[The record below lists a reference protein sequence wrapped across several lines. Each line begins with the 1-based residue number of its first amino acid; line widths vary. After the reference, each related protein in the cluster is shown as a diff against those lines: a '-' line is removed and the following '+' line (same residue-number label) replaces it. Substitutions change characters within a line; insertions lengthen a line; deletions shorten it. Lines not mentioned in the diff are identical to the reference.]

1 MKAVEIGNGRY
12 WLKEINMKNFTDDD
26 LETLTEWIIN
36 EKAIRLVL
44 GEKRK

>member
-1 MKAVEIGNGRY
+1 MKVVEIRNGRY